1 MLRSLAFNLAFY
13 AWTALL
19 AVAGLPV
26 LLARRERVARFAHF
40 WEQGVQVLLRQVAGI
55 SFEVRGRE
63 RVPAELPIYAVK
75 HQSAFETVVLHLLID
90 DPAIALKQELTWI
103 PLFGWYLMGAGM
115 IRIDRASRAQA
126 VRSLVKGARAAL
138 DRGQPVVIFPEGTR
152 TAPGTERAYQP
163 GVAALYL
170 QLKRPVVPVAV
181 NSGLFWGRR
190 SFRKRSGRITVEFL
204 EPIPPGL
211 DRPTFMNLLRE
222 RIEGA
227 TGRLVEEGR
236 QRSGAEALP

>member
-13 AWTALL
+13 VWTALL

-26 LLARRERVARFAHF
+26 LLTGRQRVARFARF
-40 WEQGVQVLLRQVAGI
+40 WEEGVRVLLRQLAGI
-55 SFEVRGRE
+55 TFEIRGRE
-63 RVPAELPIYAVK
+63 RLPDEPPIYAVK

-90 DPAIALKQELTWI
+90 NPAIALKQELTWI
-103 PLFGWYLMGAGM
+103 PLFGWYLIGAGM

-126 VRSLVKGARAAL
+126 VRSLIRGARAAL
-138 DRGQPVVIFPEGTR
+138 ARGQSVVIFPEGTR
-152 TAPGTERAYQP
+152 TAPGTDVPYQP

-170 QLKRPVVPVAV
+170 QLGRPVVPVAV

-190 SFRKRSGRITVEFL
+190 SFMKRPGRITVEFL

-211 DRPTFMNLLRE
+211 DRPTFMSLLRE

-227 TGRLVEEGR
+227 TARLVDQGR
-236 QRSGAEALP
+236 QQLGRDSPP